1 MRGHNAHPHKKAR
14 KHNTMKKPTTPDLE
28 PAEITISEDGE
39 TLQIK
44 RNARTMAAAQRLSD
58 YLHSLECLT
67 VEQNDQLVKL
77 ILEQTQEAE
86 QGAFLA
92 GTKTALSAIEDTM
105 QELEKLEHKPPIKIL
120 Q

>member
-1 MRGHNAHPHKKAR
+1 MD
-14 KHNTMKKPTTPDLE
+14 MKKLSGAGVE
-28 PAEITISEDGE
+28 PAEIIVSEDGE

-58 YLHSLECLT
+58 YLHTLDCLT
-67 VEQNDQLVKL
+67 VEQNDRLVNL

-92 GTKTALSAIEDTM
+92 GTKMALGAIEDTM